1 MRSRIVFKIGFIFA
15 LVFVVLMSY
24 FWYLYFNEENLKE
37 LGPNKNLEFISGS
50 NTNYINAKV
59 DDTDEAIP
67 TYYFRVRN
75 HGDADVNY
83 DVILKKTIV
92 NDGCDNSTTF
102 SLSDL
107 NYEFKLNGLVIK
119 SGLLSDIQNGIL
131 DNSTLKKESTNDYS
145 LRIWLNK
152 DNKDYQNKHFHY
164 VINIEEKY
172 ENK

>member
-1 MRSRIVFKIGFIFA
+1 M
-15 LVFVVLMSY
+15 
-24 FWYLYFNEENLKE
+24 
-37 LGPNKNLEFISGS
+37 
-50 NTNYINAKV
+50 
-59 DDTDEAIP
+59 
-67 TYYFRVRN
+67 
-75 HGDADVNY
+75 
-83 DVILKKTIV
+83 ILKKTIV